1 MNYYKNTI
9 ENNPLLK
16 HEEFLKLINTYQ
28 DKNNSL
34 MDRKKAQEKIILA
47 NIKLVKKIAWNLNYS
62 NIDYE
67 ELINEWLLWIIRAID
82 KFEPQ
87 KWFKFSTYANYW
99 IFQSIKK
106 YIDNNTS
113 VIRIPVNKRK
123 DMNRLNTNYS
133 KRFSELWRNPSIKEL
148 TESTWLTEKK
158 ILELQKL
165 IYDQNFISIDNDN
178 SDSDMIRPFLDLRS
192 KTPWIEFQLI
202 QTELFE
208 NINEILDKKIPKR
221 SNDIYKK
228 YYLDDWNTLNSIW
241 KEYSLTR
248 ERVRQILENIN
259 NEIIYF
265 LKLKWM
271 YIDDLS
277 KKF

>member
-1 MNYYKNTI
+1 MV
-9 ENNPLLK
+9 L
-16 HEEFLKLINTYQ
+16 
-28 DKNNSL
+28 
-34 MDRKKAQEKIILA
+34 
-47 NIKLVKKIAWNLNYS
+47 
-62 NIDYE
+62 
-67 ELINEWLLWIIRAID
+67 
-82 KFEPQ
+82 
-87 KWFKFSTYANYW
+87 
-99 IFQSIKK
+99 
-106 YIDNNTS
+106 
-113 VIRIPVNKRK
+113 
-123 DMNRLNTNYS
+123 
-133 KRFSELWRNPSIKEL
+133 
-148 TESTWLTEKK
+148 
-158 ILELQKL
+158 
-165 IYDQNFISIDNDN
+165 
-178 SDSDMIRPFLDLRS
+178 RPFLDLRS